1 MIPVHGTS
9 EIDTPISVTFDIS
22 DEDVRQSI
30 DFEQI
35 QELMNSFYA
44 LTKIGMA
51 LTDLKGNV
59 LVATGWQDICTKF
72 HRVHPQTL
80 ANCIESDIYLSQGL
94 DNESYKIY
102 KCKNNMWDIAT
113 PITVEG
119 VHFANLFLGQF
130 LFDDEAPDFETF
142 SRQAKAYGFDQEV
155 YLAALERIPRWSRET
170 VRNMMEFYSHFA
182 RMIAELSYRNIRL
195 AKALAERKRAE
206 EALRESEV
214 RYRTLFEGAND
225 AIAIIRNG
233 SHISCNSKTLQ
244 MYGCTMEEFIGS
256 RPETFSPAMQP
267 DGSDSADNA
276 GEKIAAALS
285 GTPQFFEWRHN
296 RLDGTL
302 LDVEVSLSR
311 MKCLGST
318 ELFTIIRDITERKR
332 VETALRESEEKFA
345 KSFRANPAIL
355 TISTLVE
362 GRYVEV
368 NEAFERF
375 TGFRREEVIGRTSLE
390 LNIWENPEVRAGFL
404 KTLQEEGRV
413 REREVRF
420 RCKGGEIIVAIVSAE
435 IIEING
441 EALLLLLVN
450 DITARMR
457 AERALLESEQLLE
470 SEKRFRSL
478 FEHMLEGVAYCRMLY
493 DENGSPEDF
502 VFLDVNSAYGELTGL
517 HDVVGRKVS
526 DVLPGVRES
535 SPELF
540 EAYGRVAATGHPE
553 KFEIYI
559 KQLALWRSMSVFS
572 TEKGYFVAVSEN
584 ITGRKRI
591 EDELK
596 EAHHKQQELAA
607 HLTVSREMKRKAFA
621 RKVHDELGTSLTLL
635 KFDLAWLK
643 RNHPSDDTAVAER
656 IISMEQLIHES
667 TMTIQRLTAELR
679 PSLLDEQGLAAAIE
693 WQTAEFEKRSGISC
707 TSAIDPA
714 IPSLG
719 QDTSINVYRIFQE
732 ALANVMR
739 HAGATSVEVSLTMV
753 GGHLLLRISDN
764 GSGIRKEEITA
775 HTSFGIL
782 GMEERARLCGGIIVI
797 KGSREAGTTV
807 SLAIPV

>member
-1 MIPVHGTS
+1 MIPVHGTP
-9 EIDTPISVTFDIS
+9 EIGTPISVTFDIN

-35 QELMNSFYA
+35 QELMDSFYA

-72 HRVHPQTL
+72 HRVHPETL

-94 DNESYKIY
+94 KNERYKIY

-113 PITVEG
+113 PITLEG

-130 LFDDEAPDFETF
+130 LFDDEEPDIETF
-142 SRQAKAYGFDQEV
+142 TRQADAYGFDKEK
-155 YLAALERIPRWSRET
+155 YLAALERIPHWSRET
-170 VRNMMEFYSHFA
+170 VRNVMEFYSRLA
-182 RMIAELSYRNIRL
+182 RMIAELSYRNIHM
-195 AKALAERKRAE
+195 AQAL
-206 EALRESEV
+206 V
-214 RYRTLFEGAND
+214 GRT
-225 AIAIIRNG
+225 
-233 SHISCNSKTLQ
+233 
-244 MYGCTMEEFIGS
+244 
-256 RPETFSPAMQP
+256 
-267 DGSDSADNA
+267 
-276 GEKIAAALS
+276 
-285 GTPQFFEWRHN
+285 
-296 RLDGTL
+296 
-302 LDVEVSLSR
+302 R
-311 MKCLGST
+311 M
-318 ELFTIIRDITERKR
+318 
-332 VETALRESEEKFA
+332 ETALRESEEKFA

-355 TISTLVE
+355 TITTLAE

-457 AERALLESEQLLE
+457 AEHALFESEKLLESER
-470 SEKRFRSL
+470 RFRSL

-493 DENGSPEDF
+493 DEHGCPEDF
-502 VFLDVNSAYGELTGL
+502 VYLDVNSAYGELTGL
-517 HDVVGRKVS
+517 HDVVGKKIS
-526 DVLPGVRES
+526 EVLPGIRES

-540 EAYGRVAATGHPE
+540 EAYGRVAFTGTPE
-553 KFEIYI
+553 KFEIYM
-559 KQLALWRSMSVFS
+559 KQLSLWRSMSVYS
-572 TEKGYFVAVSEN
+572 TEQGSFVAVFEN
-584 ITGRKRI
+584 INERKRI
-591 EDELK
+591 EAELK
-596 EAHHKQQELAA
+596 ESHHKLQELTA
-607 HLTVSREMKRKAFA
+607 HTNLTRERGRKEFA
-621 RKVHDELGTSLTLL
+621 RKVHDELGTSITLL

-643 RNHPSDDTAVAER
+643 RNYPTDNEAVVER
-656 IISMEQLIHES
+656 IRAMEEHIHEC
-667 TMTIQRLTAELR
+667 TKNIQRITTELR
-679 PSLLDEQGLAAAIE
+679 PSLLDEQGLAAAVE
-693 WQTAEFEKRSGISC
+693 WQMAEFEKRSGISC
-707 TSAIDPA
+707 VAEIDGAMP
-714 IPSLG
+714 PLG
-719 QDTSINVYRIFQE
+719 QDTSINIYRIFQE

-739 HAGATSVEVSLTMV
+739 HAGATRVEVSLSMV
-753 GGHLLLRISDN
+753 GEHLLLRISDD
-764 GSGIRKEEITA
+764 GSGIREEEISA

-797 KGSREAGTTV
+797 NGTPGAGTTV
-807 SLAIPV
+807 SLTIPM